1 MLNPDKDLIE
11 RRNNVAIYRD
21 RPAAYAAFRRISWG
35 AVLAGAVSALAIL
48 ILLNLLGLAIGMSTI
63 NPTTEEDN
71 ALKGLGI
78 ASAIWFGISN
88 LVALFAGGWVA
99 GRLCGF
105 PKKSTSMIHGFL
117 AWAAFAV
124 FSFWVASS
132 AVGSIFNTIGS
143 TISKTAGLAGN
154 AISSAAP
161 SVGDAIAN
169 QADKYDITFGDI
181 EREVADLLRDTGKP
195 GLNPDN
201 YSADAELNRAETTA
215 DVAARDPQAA
225 DEILGNYLSGL
236 KSRASGAASQIDKD
250 AVANVIAERRG
261 ISKVEA
267 RRIVDGWDSRLD
279 QARAQANEY
288 VQEIKQ
294 RAPEVAENIA
304 EGVAKAALFAFIG
317 LLLGA
322 CAAILGGGLGRQ
334 LDEATF
340 ADQAIASADVA

>member
-1 MLNPDKDLIE
+1 MSTTNRTLVEARD
-11 RRNNVAIYRD
+11 NVAIYRD
-21 RPAAYAAFRRISWG
+21 RPNAYAAFRRISWG
-35 AVLAGAVSALAIL
+35 AVFAGAVTALAVL

-63 NPTTEEDN
+63 NPTTEDN

-78 ASAIWFGISN
+78 GTAIWFGLSN

-143 TISKTAGLAGN
+143 TISRTAGLAGN

-161 SVGDAIAN
+161 AVGDAIAD
-169 QADKYDITFGDI
+169 QADKYDLTFDDI
-181 EREVADLLRDTGKP
+181 QREAEDILKQTGKP
-195 GLNPDN
+195 ALNPDN
-201 YSADAELNRAETTA
+201 YNANSELNQAENTAETAAENPQNA
-215 DVAARDPQAA
+215 DQ
-225 DEILGNYLSGL
+225 ILGNYVDQL
-236 KSRASGAASQIDKD
+236 KNRASGVANQVDKD
-250 AVANVIAERRG
+250 AVANVVAERRS
-261 ISKVEA
+261 ISKEEA
-267 RRIVDGWDSRLD
+267 RRIVDGWDSRLE
-279 QARAQANEY
+279 QAKAQADAYAE
-288 VQEIKQ
+288 EIKQ

-322 CAAILGGGLGRQ
+322 GAAIFGGGLGRQ
-334 LDEATF
+334 LDEATY